1 MQKTAA
7 ICNIVLLCF
16 VRKGCSLSHFHVLPL
31 ILCTPNVSRVVWMLC
46 RVLDLTECRGISTQ
60 SLQQCLTSLKSLQVL
75 ELNGDTEVRH
85 ASKPVSAQY
94 L

>member
-1 MQKTAA
+1 
-7 ICNIVLLCF
+7 
-16 VRKGCSLSHFHVLPL
+16 
-31 ILCTPNVSRVVWMLC
+31 MLC